1 MISYEYSLTGFN
13 QFSIEIA
20 IASRSIYIHIH
31 ICRKER
37 IKKLS
42 NATIDMPY

>member
-20 IASRSIYIHIH
+20 IASRSIY
-31 ICRKER
+31 
-37 IKKLS
+37 
-42 NATIDMPY
+42 TYTYM